1 MAILKLSHNQ
11 CTASSIES
19 TLRRTIFHGFAVPFY
34 NAKVYAALSFS
45 DTAKSTLS
53 ARGGFVNVPTFA
65 GVGGWL
71 DVWFFSYK
79 TTIFYVFCL

>member
-1 MAILKLSHNQ
+1 MPPYLLETYAFLVPPYMAILELSHNQ
-11 CTASSIES
+11 CTASRIEN

-53 ARGGFVNVPTFA
+53 CA
-65 GVGGWL
+65 GKLQNLAG
-71 DVWFFSYK
+71 
-79 TTIFYVFCL
+79 